1 MLIIQQYPNNYKQVD
16 HLDGNKLN
24 NNVENLEW
32 VTPKENTIRAW
43 KNGQAKYT
51 KERKEKLSKIAK
63 ERWDNGMFRNWRAK
77 RTIQFYGVQIM
88 KQAIFDWLCG
98 LIITGDIWLVLIL
111 LLVAILILVE
121 LYFWLLE
128 KDKK

>member
-1 MLIIQQYPNNYKQVD
+1 
-16 HLDGNKLN
+16 
-24 NNVENLEW
+24 
-32 VTPKENTIRAW
+32 
-43 KNGQAKYT
+43 
-51 KERKEKLSKIAK
+51 
-63 ERWDNGMFRNWRAK
+63 
-77 RTIQFYGVQIM
+77 M
-88 KQAIFDWLCG
+88 KQALFDWLCG

>member
-1 MLIIQQYPNNYKQVD
+1 
-16 HLDGNKLN
+16 
-24 NNVENLEW
+24 
-32 VTPKENTIRAW
+32 
-43 KNGQAKYT
+43 
-51 KERKEKLSKIAK
+51 
-63 ERWDNGMFRNWRAK
+63 
-77 RTIQFYGVQIM
+77 M
-88 KQAIFDWLCG
+88 KQAIFDWLCC